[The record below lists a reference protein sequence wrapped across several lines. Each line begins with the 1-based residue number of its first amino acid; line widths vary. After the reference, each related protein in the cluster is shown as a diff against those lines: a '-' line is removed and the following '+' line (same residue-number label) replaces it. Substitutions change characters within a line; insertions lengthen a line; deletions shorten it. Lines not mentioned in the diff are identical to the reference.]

1 MPARTISVKRIFMN
15 YRRYLLLPVIAALS
29 FFGSVQHSQADE
41 SFGLD
46 AKIGTMGI
54 GGELSAMLF
63 PNTRIR
69 GGFNFLVWEF
79 ESTISNIDYDFE
91 TEFNSIPVILDIH
104 PFGGSFFLSGGVYFN
119 NNTVGVEGFLG
130 PEDFPPEYQA
140 FDFLADYVSVSGDV
154 EFMPVAPYV
163 GLGWRTNSGNSGWGV
178 GLELGVL
185 YQGAP
190 DITNLRINAP
200 IDVNDVEEVQQFL
213 AEQEAEIEDE
223 LSWFEFYPV
232 ASLMFTYH
240 F

>member
-1 MPARTISVKRIFMN
+1 MRPRH
-15 YRRYLLLPVIAALS
+15 LLFFPVIAVLTMFSLTKPGLANEGL
-29 FFGSVQHSQADE
+29 
-41 SFGLD
+41 GLD

-54 GGELSAMLF
+54 GGELSAQLF
-63 PNTRIR
+63 PNTRLR
-69 GGFNFLVWEF
+69 GGFNFLTWSF
-79 ESTISNIDYDFE
+79 DSTISDIDYDFE
-91 TEFNSIPVILDIH
+91 TEFSSIPVILDLH
-104 PFGGSFFLSGGVYFN
+104 PFGGSFFLSGGLYFN
-119 NNTVGVEGFLG
+119 NNSVGVEGFLG
-130 PEDFPPEYQA
+130 PEDFPAAYQA
-140 FDFLADYVSVSGDV
+140 FDFLVDYVSVSGDV

-163 GLGWRTNSGNSGWGV
+163 GLGWRTNSGESGWGF

-190 DITNLRINAP
+190 DITNLRVNAP
-200 IDVNDVEEVQQFL
+200 VDVNDVEAVQQFL